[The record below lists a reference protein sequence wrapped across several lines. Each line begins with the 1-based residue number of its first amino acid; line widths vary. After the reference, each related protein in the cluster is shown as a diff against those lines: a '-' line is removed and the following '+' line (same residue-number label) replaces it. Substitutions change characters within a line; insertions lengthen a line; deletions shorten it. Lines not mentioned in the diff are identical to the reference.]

1 MAAVEGP
8 ILALISKRLRTL
20 RKKYNR
26 ITDMEESISQGKTL
40 NKEQE
45 ETLRSKPIV
54 TALIDELVNLRIPPP
69 SAAVAEETSLP
80 AKDKKKQKARKEVAE
95 EENVTAKTDI
105 DDCKISDGL
114 NSDGLNS
121 DEVSKDDTSP
131 SSESSE
137 GVTPSPLSRKARR
150 KRNAKKRQTQQ

>member
-69 SAAVAEETSLP
+69 SAAVSEETSLP

-105 DDCKISDGL
+105 EDCKI
-114 NSDGLNS
+114 SDGLNS

-150 KRNAKKRQTQQ
+150 KQNAKKRQTQQ

>member
-1 MAAVEGP
+1 MAAVEGQ
-8 ILALISKRLRTL
+8 ISALISKRLRTL

-45 ETLRSKPIV
+45 DTLRSKPIV
-54 TALIDELVNLRIPPP
+54 SALIDELVKLRIPPP
-69 SAAVAEETSLP
+69 SAAISEETSPP
-80 AKDKKKQKARKEVAE
+80 AKNKKQQKLSHARKEVAE

-105 DDCKISDGL
+105 EDCKISDDGI
-114 NSDGLNS
+114 NS
-121 DEVSKDDTSP
+121 EVSKDDTSP
-131 SSESSE
+131 SSESSQ

-150 KRNAKKRQTQQ
+150 KRNAKKPQIPQ

>member
-54 TALIDELVNLRIPPP
+54 TALIDELINLRIPPP
-69 SAAVAEETSLP
+69 SVAEEINLP

-105 DDCKISDGL
+105 EDCKI
-114 NSDGLNS
+114 SDGLNS

-150 KRNAKKRQTQQ
+150 KRNAKKPEVLAKKK